1 MNCGLGPAQPDWKAY
16 ALGEM
21 DAKARREAEAH
32 AATCVGCQEEMA
44 SLRVTL
50 DAMATL
56 SEEEMPRRI
65 AFVSDKVFEPKW
77 WQMFLKP
84 SFAGAAAIALA
95 ILVHGFVRP
104 VAVPQQPVPV
114 AQVDAAAIEQRVS
127 AEVAKRVEEQVNA
140 AVSTAVNT
148 AVTKAVADA
157 RKQDQ
162 EHTAQL
168 LAAAE
173 RRYGQSTELMT
184 RQVTQIYAMNT
195 GLGVR

>member
-1 MNCGLGPAQPDWKAY
+1 MNCGLGSSQPDWKAY

-21 DAKARREAEAH
+21 DARTRREAEAH
-32 AATCVGCQEEMA
+32 AAACLACQEEMA

-56 SEEEMPRRI
+56 RDEEMPRRI

-77 WQMFLKP
+77 WQAFLKP
-84 SFAGAAAIALA
+84 SFAGAAVIAVA
-95 ILVHGFVRP
+95 ILVHAFVRP
-104 VAVPQQPVPV
+104 AAVPPQPVPV
-114 AQVDAAAIEQRVS
+114 AQVDAAAIEARVS
-127 AEVAKRVEEQVNA
+127 AEVAKRVEEQLNA
-140 AVSTAVNT
+140 AMNA

-157 RKQDQ
+157 RKHDQ
-162 EHTAQL
+162 EQTAQM

-184 RQVTQIYAMNT
+184 RQVTQLYAMNT